1 MLQSKDAPQKT
12 ITGDAF
18 EDVLYGSESEIEDSD
33 REGSTQELPR
43 RSGRDGKQTK
53 KKGRVDDETRLRVDD
68 EEPLDL
74 LDGTI
79 GRLTSESTP

>member
-1 MLQSKDAPQKT
+1 M
-12 ITGDAF
+12 
-18 EDVLYGSESEIEDSD
+18 LYGSESEIEDSD
-33 REGSTQELPR
+33 KEEGAQELPR
-43 RSGRDGKQTK
+43 RKEKQSK

-79 GRLTSESTP
+79 RRLTSGHSI